1 MNRVSKIAVLLL
13 LNSPITIP
21 PPWPSPCTG
30 WATIAC
36 LGVGVHVHR
45 RTRSRPSP
53 RSVDIDQDERRH
65 RAGRFLRLHRQNP
78 PFGQRNLLRHRHRTR
93 RRYTPHYYPP
103 FQPCFQPT
111 PVPSA
116 LAPRSTPRQAA
127 VPGPVVA
134 LYCTPRAPA
143 TAHVRILLCSLAPG
157 AWLDD
162 GAHNAAHA
170 LLRTHTR
177 HAHACTRR

>member
-1 MNRVSKIAVLLL
+1 MPASAWASTCTVAPGAGLHLAPWTSTKMSAATGPVDFFGYTDRTHRLANGTCSVIV
-13 LNSPITIP
+13 TGHGGGIP
-21 PPWPSPCTG
+21 P
-30 WATIAC
+30 
-36 LGVGVHVHR
+36 
-45 RTRSRPSP
+45 TR
-53 RSVDIDQDERRH
+53 
-65 RAGRFLRLHRQNP
+65 
-78 PFGQRNLLRHRHRTR
+78 
-93 RRYTPHYYPP
+93 YYPP